1 MKHFNLKITLILF
14 LLIAVSCNN
23 ETKKNQTFVA
33 DSSPYDVF
41 FKQLKIDHLT
51 DTILVQNQTKIFG
64 CGTGHMMYYDE
75 LAKNGLY
82 KFYDKYETVL
92 DSEEHISL
100 FERNNKVKILW
111 ISRGNEGELFQLYD
125 STLHANQKLE
135 KRLIAEKTFLMF
147 DENPTAMDSVN
158 ITVMI
163 NYHSKVILKSFD
175 LSKNEGQ
182 WRIDKQDETETKA
195 DF

>member
-1 MKHFNLKITLILF
+1 MKHFNLKIALISF
-14 LLIAVSCNN
+14 LLLAVSCNN

-92 DSEEHISL
+92 DNEEHISL
-100 FERNNKVKILW
+100 FERKNKVKILW